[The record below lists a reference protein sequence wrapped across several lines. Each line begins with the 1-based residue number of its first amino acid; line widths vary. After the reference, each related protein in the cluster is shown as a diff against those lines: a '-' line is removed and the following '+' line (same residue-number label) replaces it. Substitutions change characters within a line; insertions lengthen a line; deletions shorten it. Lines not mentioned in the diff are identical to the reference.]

1 MKRRYIINPIIN
13 YLEKRFNQKVKE
25 KRRRKKAKEDEKI
38 KGKWKKEGFWYSF
51 IARFYWWYWRRW
63 GRNLN

>member
-38 KGKWKKEGFWYSF
+38 KGK
-51 IARFYWWYWRRW
+51 
-63 GRNLN
+63 